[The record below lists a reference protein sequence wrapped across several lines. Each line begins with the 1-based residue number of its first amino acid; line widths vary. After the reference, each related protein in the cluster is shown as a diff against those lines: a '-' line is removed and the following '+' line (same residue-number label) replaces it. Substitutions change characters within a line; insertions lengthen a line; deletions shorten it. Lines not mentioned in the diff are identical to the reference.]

1 VITNEKEGQPTAA
14 MVVEGREAG
23 EAAEGLKTGVSA
35 NREMALVFRI
45 V

>member
-1 VITNEKEGQPTAA
+1 MSRKERPTAA
-14 MVVEGREAG
+14 MAVEGREAG